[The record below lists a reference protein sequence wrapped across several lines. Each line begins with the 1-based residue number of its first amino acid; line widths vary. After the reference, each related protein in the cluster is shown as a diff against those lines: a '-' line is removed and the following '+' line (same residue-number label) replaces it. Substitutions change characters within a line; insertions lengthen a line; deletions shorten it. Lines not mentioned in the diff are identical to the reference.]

1 MIKAE
6 PRALLRLNQFIESY
20 RSIQSELDFQDAN
33 LEMLAPSII
42 ERYVQYNNWI
52 ENDVE
57 KSFTKIRDDYYKDEK
72 NET

>member
-42 ERYVQYNNWI
+42 ERYV
-52 ENDVE
+52 
-57 KSFTKIRDDYYKDEK
+57 
-72 NET
+72 